1 MRWVV
6 LLAVFAGIIATIN
19 WSYHQLDQAFLVTS
33 YWEATEDLP
42 AWGLVN
48 FQEEKPTAYAFN
60 SSHGYWP
67 IFKGLWPVWAL
78 FSIILLMLIPL
89 AHYIYNGLNNV
100 QITEAKKAQRTAEE
114 QAEKRIKEIQYTA
127 KQEQALADKRIASAY
142 EEANHRVRVELE
154 QETQRLH
161 RFKNELV
168 QREQSIRRKE
178 VEAQKVHTNAKNQ
191 IAEIQ
196 HHYAEELKRFES
208 ETKELTKSRD
218 NAQGGYQRLKRKK
231 TGRK

>member
-60 SSHGYWP
+60 GSHGYWP

-78 FSIILLMLIPL
+78 FSIILLILIPL
-89 AHYIYNGLNNV
+89 SHYIYNGLNDV
-100 QITEAKKAQRTAEE
+100 QITTAKKAQRTAEE
-114 QAEKRIKEIQYTA
+114 QAEKRIKEIQFTA

-142 EEANHRVRVELE
+142 AEANSHVRAELE

-161 RFKNELV
+161 LFKNELV

-178 VEAQKVHTNAKNQ
+178 VEAQRIHTNAENQ

-196 HHYAEELKRFES
+196 HRYAEELKRFES
-208 ETKELTKSRD
+208 ETRELTKARD

-231 TGRK
+231 TDRK